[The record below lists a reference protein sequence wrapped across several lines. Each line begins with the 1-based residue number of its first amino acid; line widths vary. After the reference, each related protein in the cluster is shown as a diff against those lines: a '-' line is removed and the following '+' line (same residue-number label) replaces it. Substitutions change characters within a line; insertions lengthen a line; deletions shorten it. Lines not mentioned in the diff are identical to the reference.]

1 MTTQEYDSNFVAQM
15 QRASKR
21 LPNTQSPPPP
31 DTNTPPAT
39 DPTFDLRRKQANLAE
54 AVMLRVFEIEE
65 QAAQLTEIA
74 KKLRAAV
81 LANT

>member
-1 MTTQEYDSNFVAQM
+1 MSTQEYDPKFVAQM
-15 QRASKR
+15 QQASKR
-21 LPNTQSPPPP
+21 QAETPVAVP
-31 DTNTPPAT
+31 DAA

-54 AVMLRVFEIEE
+54 AVMLRVFEIEA
-65 QAAQLTEIA
+65 QAAALTETA